1 MEFTIIAAVNN
12 GIIGVDGKIPWH
24 DREDLK
30 MFRNITST
38 TEEGKVNILI
48 VGRKT
53 YEGMPNLESRTRKVM
68 VISKTSVPGVLYAP
82 SLTIALQYSSRVSN
96 INKVFVIG
104 GGQLYSEA
112 IISPY
117 CKEMY
122 ITQILADIVTTDIV
136 TKTNITRFPSI
147 PASYMLRSS
156 TSLSSGSILQYYQN
170 RYGTSS
176 VEREY
181 LEILER
187 IMREGTTKNDRT
199 GVGTIGL
206 FGCTLRHEFVEA
218 DGGYTFPLL
227 TTKKVFLKGIIHE
240 LLFFLRGKVDN
251 DLLTR
256 EGVNIWTG
264 NTTREFL
271 DSRGLQH
278 METGSLGKAYGFQWR
293 HWGAEWRGKNADY
306 TGTGHDQIAD
316 VLQKLVHDPNSRRI
330 VLSAWN
336 VSDLKEMCLEPC
348 HTMYVFNVQTQNGV
362 PKLYCHLT
370 QRSGDMFLGIPFNIA
385 STALLTMIL
394 AKAAGLVPGGIMMTI
409 VDAHIYKNHIHAVK
423 TQLERTGLMLPT
435 MRISIPCGS
444 LADIEGLS
452 YENFILR
459 DYTPHPA
466 IPAPMAV

>member
-12 GIIGVDGKIPWH
+12 GIIGVDGNIPWH

-38 TEEGKVNILI
+38 ADDGKVNILI

-82 SLTIALQYSSRVSN
+82 SLTVALQYSSRASN
-96 INKVFVIG
+96 IHKIFVIG

-112 IISPY
+112 INSPY

-122 ITQILADIVTTDIV
+122 ITQIVADIVA
-136 TKTNITRFPSI
+136 KTEIEITRFPDI

-156 TSLSSGSILQYYQN
+156 TSLSSGSTLQYYQN
-170 RYGTSS
+170 RYGTSPI
-176 VEREY
+176 EREY
-181 LEILER
+181 LDILNR
-187 IMREGTTKNDRT
+187 IMREGNVKNDRT

-206 FGCTLRHEFVEA
+206 FGCTLHHEFVEA
-218 DGGYTFPLL
+218 DGRYTFPLL

-240 LLFFLRGKVDN
+240 LLFFLRGQVDN

-256 EGVNIWTG
+256 EGVNIWNG

-306 TGTGHDQIAD
+306 TGSGHDQIAD
-316 VLQKLVHDPNSRRI
+316 ILHKLKHEPNSRRI

-336 VSDLKEMCLEPC
+336 VSDLKDMCLEPC
-348 HTMYVFNVQTQNGV
+348 HTMYVFNVQACNGV

-394 AKAAGLVPGGIMMTI
+394 AKAAGIVPGGIMMTI
-409 VDAHIYKNHIHAVK
+409 IDAHIYQNHINAVK

-435 MRISIPCGS
+435 MHISHPLQSIT
-444 LADIEGLS
+444 DIEGLS